1 MLDVSTS
8 LTTVGNS
15 GCLTWVRHSSPKS
28 SATHSY
34 LCVQHFPVSKQRY
47 GCQRLGFVTC
57 AQMLMHATAHGGRTN
72 TVRESALEADSGR
85 KYLAARGNQT
95 RIGVASVFFGQML
108 YHSIPTPFQVPKT
121 SSKKAG
127 HMHTLKIKI
136 KTVPHY
142 CIHHVSHIF

>member
-72 TVRESALEADSGR
+72 TVRESALKLTLGENTLQHGAI
-85 KYLAARGNQT
+85 KP
-95 RIGVASVFFGQML
+95 ASVLRLFFSVRCSTTL
-108 YHSIPTPFQVPKT
+108 SPPHSKSQRQVRRKLDMCT
-121 SSKKAG
+121 HSKSK
-127 HMHTLKIKI
+127 
-136 KTVPHY
+136 
-142 CIHHVSHIF
+142 

>member
-15 GCLTWVRHSSPKS
+15 GCLTWARHSSPKS

-72 TVRESALEADSGR
+72 NVRESALEADSGR

-127 HMHTLKIKI
+127 HMRTLKIKI